1 MTREGGSSSTRA
13 LAWFTGILAL
23 LLAYGPALRR
33 SFARSLEPLVVNDD
47 ARQQIF
53 PLHRWVDPSAF
64 PQDYITDYYLNAFLP
79 LGYRALYRT
88 ATLVGDPLITS
99 AVLPYALLVVLL
111 AAIAFTANRIGGIVA
126 ALLAMALC
134 LTGSTYLH
142 SLSGGLPR
150 AFGLPVLAI
159 GVATLV
165 AGRARLAMASVWLG
179 AALYPAAGALVGMT
193 TSAVWLLLPRL
204 DRGDA
209 AAWSLGRRLAMLAVT
224 VVVSL
229 GLLAPMILGARPY
242 GRMLSVADVEE
253 YPEVGRGGRFDDD
266 DVAPWPSYWVHARE
280 VALRSVVGHGAAWI
294 ESEGARAPGLWM
306 PFLGVILLG
315 WGRLLVRSAAARVV
329 TAMLATAFLGN
340 LLARALEP
348 FLYLPSRYVTYPVPL
363 VCAVAI
369 PSGLVSACEWAA
381 HSLGRARVGPWAAA
395 ALGGVAL
402 LLVGAHGDARLGLTR
417 DAGRYASLLAF
428 VETLPHESLLA
439 GFPRGPI
446 NDVPLFARRRILM
459 GYETHVVFHEGYT
472 AEMRRRLRAFLA
484 AYYATTPR
492 PLRTLQT
499 EFGVSHVLVDRR
511 HFGPRSPRYF
521 RPFGAWVEGAR
532 ARNDGKPLLLSAE
545 ARRAEVWRQGW
556 LSLVDLTRLLDGPH
570 AQGSR

>member
-1 MTREGGSSSTRA
+1 MTREGGSGSTRA
-13 LAWFTGILAL
+13 LAWVAGILAL

-33 SFARSLEPLVVNDD
+33 SLARSLEPLVVNDD

-53 PLHRWVDPSAF
+53 PLHRWVDPSSF

-88 ATLVGDPLITS
+88 ATWVWDPLLTS
-99 AVLPYALLVVLL
+99 AVLPYVLLLVLL
-111 AAIAFTANRIGGIVA
+111 AAIAFTANRIGGVVA
-126 ALLAMALC
+126 ALLAMAVC

-179 AALYPAAGALVGMT
+179 AALYPAAGVLVGMT
-193 TSAVWLLLPRL
+193 IAAVWLLLPRR

-209 AAWSLGRRLAMLAVT
+209 ASWSLGRRLAMLVAT

-229 GLLAPMILGARPY
+229 GLLTPMILGARPY

-266 DVAPWPSYWVHARE
+266 DVAPWPDYWVHARE
-280 VALRSVVGHGAAWI
+280 VALRSVVGHGAPWI
-294 ESEGARAPGLWM
+294 ESEITPGCWIA
-306 PFLGVILLG
+306 FLGVVLLG

-329 TAMLATAFLGN
+329 TAMLATAVLGH
-340 LLARALEP
+340 LLARALQP

-363 VCAVAI
+363 ACAVAI

-395 ALGGVAL
+395 ALGGIAL
-402 LLVGAHGDARLGLTR
+402 LLVGAHGEPRLGLTH
-417 DAGRYASLLAF
+417 DARRHAHLLEF
-428 VETLPHESLLA
+428 VGTLPHESLLA

-446 NDVPLFARRRILM
+446 NDVPLFARRRILI

-472 AEMRRRLRAFLA
+472 AEMRRRLGAFLA

-499 EFGVSHVLVDRR
+499 EFGVTHVLVDRR
-511 HFGPRSPRYF
+511 HFRPRSPRYF
-521 RPFGAWVEGAR
+521 RPFGPWIERAR
-532 ARNDGKPLLLSAE
+532 AGSDGEPLLLSGE
-545 ARRAEVWRQGW
+545 ARRAETWRRGW
-556 LSLVDLTRLLDGPH
+556 LSLVDLPRLLDGPR

>member
-1 MTREGGSSSTRA
+1 MTREGGFGSARA
-13 LAWFTGILAL
+13 LAWVAGIVAL
-23 LLAYGPALRR
+23 LLAYGPAIGR
-33 SFARSLEPLVVNDD
+33 SLARSLEPLVVNDD

-53 PLHRWVDPSAF
+53 PLHRWIDPSSF

-88 ATLVGDPLITS
+88 AAFVWDPLTTS
-99 AVLPYALLVVLL
+99 AVLPYALLLVLL
-111 AAIAFTANRIGGIVA
+111 AAIAFTANRIGGVVA
-126 ALLAMALC
+126 ALLAMAVC

-179 AALYPAAGALVGMT
+179 AALYPAAGVLVGMT
-193 TSAVWLLLPRL
+193 TAAVWLLLPRR

-209 AAWSLGRRLAMLAVT
+209 ASWSLGRRVAMLAAT

-229 GLLAPMILGARPY
+229 GLLTPMILGARSY
-242 GRMLSVADVEE
+242 GRMLSVADVDA
-253 YPEVGRGGRFDDD
+253 YPEVGRGGRFDDG
-266 DVAPWPSYWVHARE
+266 DVAPWPSYGVHARE
-280 VALRSVVGHGAAWI
+280 VALRSVVGHGAPWI
-294 ESEGARAPGLWM
+294 ESEVARAPGPWIS
-306 PFLGVILLG
+306 FLGVVLLG
-315 WGRLLVRSAAARVV
+315 WGRLLVRSAAARIV
-329 TAMLATAFLGN
+329 TAMLATAVVGN

-348 FLYLPSRYVTYPVPL
+348 LLYLPSRYVTVPVPL
-363 VCAVAI
+363 ACAVAI
-369 PSGLVSACEWAA
+369 PSGLVGATEWAA
-381 HSLGRARVGPWAAA
+381 SALGRARVGPWAAA
-395 ALGGVAL
+395 ALGGMAL
-402 LLVGAHGDARLGLTR
+402 LLVGAHGEPRLGLTR
-417 DAGRYASLLAF
+417 DARRYADLLEL

-472 AEMRRRLRAFLA
+472 AEMRRRLGAFLA

-499 EFGVSHVLVDRR
+499 DFGVTHVLVDRR
-511 HFGPRSPRYF
+511 HFGPRPPRYF
-521 RPFGAWVEGAR
+521 RPFGAWIEREHAR
-532 ARNDGKPLLLSAE
+532 SDEPLLLSGP
-545 ARRAEVWRQGW
+545 ARRAETWRRGW
-556 LSLVDLTRLLDGPH
+556 LSLVDLSRLLDGLP